1 MCYKQNINLKYI
13 FILKKKKKKK
23 KKKKIKIYLLKFRCE
38 LNDLVLKGYLR
49 YKTILC
55 HKVALD
61 V

>member
-13 FILKKKKKKK
+13 SLSKK

>member
-1 MCYKQNINLKYI
+1 MLQEQDCVIGRQFFFIKQEIDSFRNGPETIHVKPINEVVR
-13 FILKKKKKKK
+13 FI
-23 KKKKIKIYLLKFRCE
+23 
-38 LNDLVLKGYLR
+38 KGYLR

>member
-1 MCYKQNINLKYI
+1 MLFSKESIAIGLNFTANYLITNAQ
-13 FILKKKKKKK
+13 
-23 KKKKIKIYLLKFRCE
+23 KIKSS
-38 LNDLVLKGYLR
+38 VKGYLH

>member
-1 MCYKQNINLKYI
+1 MMTKKNHAIDHNNDPTNPLNEVEEPMQQN
-13 FILKKKKKKK
+13 F
-23 KKKKIKIYLLKFRCE
+23 
-38 LNDLVLKGYLR
+38 KGYLR